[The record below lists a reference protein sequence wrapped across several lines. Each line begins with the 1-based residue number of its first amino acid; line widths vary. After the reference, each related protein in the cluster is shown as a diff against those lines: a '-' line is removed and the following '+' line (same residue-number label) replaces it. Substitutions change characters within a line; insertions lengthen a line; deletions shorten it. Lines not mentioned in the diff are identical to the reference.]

1 MLYWSIGRDILA
13 QQQAAGWGDD
23 IVGRIAEDLRVETG
37 SARGF
42 SRRNLFYMR
51 RFAAVWPEAE
61 KVQTLSA
68 QIGWS
73 HHQVLLDAW
82 ADQPKLYLWYA
93 AKAAENRW
101 SVRQLQGQI
110 ALGLHE
116 RQGAAVTNFAAALEP
131 ADADQALQA
140 TKDPYVFDFL
150 ELAEDAQERD
160 LEQALIADIQKF
172 LLELGT
178 GFAFYGRQRALL
190 VGDQEFFLDLPFYH
204 HALRRFVVIELKIG
218 KFQPELVSKM
228 NFYLNA
234 VDEQL
239 RLGDDRESVG
249 IILCADRDETVAKL
263 ALHRVYAP
271 IAVSTWKA
279 GTPPPELPAAVEIT
293 DEVPA
298 DLGDLSE
305 LDTVR
310 TRLIE
315 RVVRR
320 TPEIAAGDD

>member
-1 MLYWSIGRDILA
+1 
-13 QQQAAGWGDD
+13 
-23 IVGRIAEDLRVETG
+23 
-37 SARGF
+37 
-42 SRRNLFYMR
+42 
-51 RFAAVWPEAE
+51 
-61 KVQTLSA
+61 
-68 QIGWS
+68 
-73 HHQVLLDAW
+73 
-82 ADQPKLYLWYA
+82 
-93 AKAAENRW
+93 
-101 SVRQLQGQI
+101 
-110 ALGLHE
+110 
-116 RQGAAVTNFAAALEP
+116 
-131 ADADQALQA
+131 
-140 TKDPYVFDFL
+140 
-150 ELAEDAQERD
+150 
-160 LEQALIADIQKF
+160 
-172 LLELGT
+172 
-178 GFAFYGRQRALL
+178 
-190 VGDQEFFLDLPFYH
+190 
-204 HALRRFVVIELKIG
+204 VIELKIG
-218 KFQPELVSKM
+218 KFQPEFVSKM

-279 GTPPPELPAAVEIT
+279 GTLPPELPAVEIT

-298 DLGDLSE
+298 DLGELSE